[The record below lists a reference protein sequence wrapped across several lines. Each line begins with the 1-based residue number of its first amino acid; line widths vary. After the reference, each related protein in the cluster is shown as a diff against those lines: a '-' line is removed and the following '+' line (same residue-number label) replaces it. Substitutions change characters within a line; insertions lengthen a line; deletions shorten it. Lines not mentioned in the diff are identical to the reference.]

1 MGKVALK
8 ILTLAAAAVAPHL
21 IAVDS
26 DATQVKR
33 IEELTAEERVA
44 MKNLSE
50 KATCIGVDI
59 ETTQIDS

>member
-26 DATQVKR
+26 EATQVKR
-33 IEELTAEERVA
+33 IEELSVEERVA

-50 KATCIGVDI
+50 KASCIGV
-59 ETTQIDS
+59 ELENNPTNS